1 MPGRAKLLRQNLLN
15 KMKLKQNS
23 CSRPKTALLLNEPSR
38 GKDMVTNA
46 TQRPTAI
53 AEEQETHALL
63 TLIQKRHSTRG
74 PFNPDRVVTT
84 KQVKLILE
92 AARWAPTPDNMQNFS
107 VVVVDDKERLEAI
120 AKIPA
125 EMSETYLRETYEHV
139 SFSEAELTHKKK
151 GTLANIYPRAWT
163 DPEAWNPE
171 SDARSQLTVLGGAVL
186 EPQVLLIVLYDA
198 SVHSPDSKGDA
209 IGLMGLGCVM
219 ENMWLMSESEG
230 LGMHVLTVFRNGAV
244 ERQVQHALQIPPP
257 MKIAFA
263 CSLGYPASPAEPYLR
278 VRRDLEDF
286 VHHNQFGQKDVL
298 WSAMHP
304 ASFPDQTS

>member
-1 MPGRAKLLRQNLLN
+1 MAIDLIQ
-15 KMKLKQNS
+15 S
-23 CSRPKTALLLNEPSR
+23 A
-38 GKDMVTNA
+38 A
-46 TQRPTAI
+46 TL
-53 AEEQETHALL
+53 AEEQATHALL

-74 PFNPDRVVTT
+74 PFNPDRAVTT
-84 KQVKLILE
+84 QQVKLILE

-107 VVVVDDKERLEAI
+107 IVVVDDKERLAAI
-120 AKIPA
+120 ANIPA
-125 EMSETYLRETYEHV
+125 EMSETYLRETYAHV
-139 SFSEAELTHKKK
+139 SFTEAELAHNKK

-171 SDARSQLTVLGGAVL
+171 SDARSQLTQLGKAVL
-186 EPQVLLIVLYDA
+186 QPQVLLLVLHD
-198 SVHSPDSKGDA
+198 SGLHSPDSKGDA

-244 ERQVQHALQIPPP
+244 ERQVQQELQIPAP

-263 CSLGYPASPAEPYLR
+263 CSLGYPASTPIPYLR

-286 VHHNQFGQKDVL
+286 VHHNQYGHKDVF
-298 WSAMHP
+298 WSVENP
-304 ASFPDQTS
+304 ACFPDQTS

>member
-1 MPGRAKLLRQNLLN
+1 MVIDV
-15 KMKLKQNS
+15 MKSAAMLAQ
-23 CSRPKTALLLNEPSR
+23 
-38 GKDMVTNA
+38 
-46 TQRPTAI
+46 
-53 AEEQETHALL
+53 EQATHALL

-74 PFNPDRVVTT
+74 PFNPDRAVTT
-84 KQVKLILE
+84 QQVKLILE

-107 VVVVDDKERLEAI
+107 IVVVDDKERLEAI

-125 EMSETYLRETYEHV
+125 EMSETYLRETYEHL

-171 SDARSQLTVLGGAVL
+171 SDARSQLTVLGKAVL
-186 EPQVLLIVLYDA
+186 EPQVLLLVLYD
-198 SVHSPDSKGDA
+198 SSIHSPDSKGDA

-230 LGMHVLTVFRNGAV
+230 LGMHILTVFRNGAV
-244 ERQVQHALQIPPP
+244 EKQIQHALHIPPL

-263 CSLGYPASPAEPYLR
+263 CSLGYPASPTEPYLR
-278 VRRDLEDF
+278 VRRELEDF
-286 VHHNQFGQKDVL
+286 VHHNQFDHKDVL
-298 WSAMHP
+298 WSATSP
-304 ASFPDQTS
+304 ACFPDQTS

>member
-1 MPGRAKLLRQNLLN
+1 MGINVMQSAAVL
-15 KMKLKQNS
+15 
-23 CSRPKTALLLNEPSR
+23 
-38 GKDMVTNA
+38 
-46 TQRPTAI
+46 
-53 AEEQETHALL
+53 AEEQATLALL

-74 PFNPDRVVTT
+74 PFNPDRAVTT
-84 KQVKLILE
+84 QQVKLILE

-107 VVVVDDKERLEAI
+107 IVVVDDKERLAAI
-120 AKIPA
+120 ANIPA

-139 SFSEAELTHKKK
+139 SFTEAALTHKKK

-171 SDARSQLTVLGGAVL
+171 SDARSQLTQLGKAVL
-186 EPQVLLIVLYDA
+186 QPQVLLLVLHD
-198 SVHSPDSKGDA
+198 STLHSPDSKGDA

-244 ERQVQHALQIPPP
+244 ERQVQQELQIPTP

-263 CSLGYPASPAEPYLR
+263 CSLGYPASPSTPYLR
-278 VRRDLEDF
+278 VRRDLESF
-286 VHHNQFGQKDVL
+286 VHHNQYGHKDVL
-298 WSAMHP
+298 WSAEHP
-304 ASFPDQTS
+304 ACFPDQTS

>member
-1 MPGRAKLLRQNLLN
+1 MVIDVMQSAA
-15 KMKLKQNS
+15 
-23 CSRPKTALLLNEPSR
+23 AL
-38 GKDMVTNA
+38 
-46 TQRPTAI
+46 
-53 AEEQETHALL
+53 AEERATHALL

-74 PFNPDRVVTT
+74 RFDPDRAVTT
-84 KQVKLILE
+84 QQVKLILE

-107 VVVVDDKERLEAI
+107 IVVVDDKDRLEAI

-139 SFSEAELTHKKK
+139 SFSESELSHRKT
-151 GTLANIYPRAWT
+151 GTFAGIYPRAWT

-171 SDARSQLTVLGGAVL
+171 SEARPRMTQLGKAVL
-186 EPQVLLIVLYDA
+186 QPQVLLVVLHDSA
-198 SVHSPDSKGDA
+198 LHSPDSKGDA
-209 IGLMGLGCVM
+209 LGLMGLGCVM

-230 LGMHVLTVFRNGAV
+230 LGMHVLTVFRDGAV
-244 ERQVQHALQIPPP
+244 ERQVQNELQIPRP

-278 VRRDLEDF
+278 VRRELEDF
-286 VHHNQFGQKDVL
+286 VHHNQFGHKDVL